1 MMKTIRTKISPTPS
15 PEKMRSES
23 LLLASSPS
31 RLRSSS
37 SSSGGGAV
45 TTGQQP
51 SSPSFNKNTFKM
63 LASSDNNNNNN
74 NNNDGSG
81 GDDGDKHNIP
91 ALLDDVN
98 GMNGGGS
105 NFEEEYEIKVAELES
120 QLKAIHHQYDRVIEE
135 RAELLDLCEEQQLTM
150 EELKQEHEMFKVTRE
165 KEWNEMTSELDTLR
179 SIVEEQI
186 LSHREEDDDGDVFDD
201 DQDDHDHDDGE
212 KEEVSEEEHEPDDG
226 VSIDNDVFRDHDGD
240 ESDGQDD
247 STDDGHDDKTDDGH
261 DLPKLTAK
269 VQENV
274 EIMVEQVVEI
284 DALKQELEKERSK
297 NLALQE
303 KINSGDQTDEIQK
316 SIGQQED
323 RSEDKLVIEKQAKMI
338 KELQQAQQLSESE
351 MSDLK
356 RRLDEVQTLFSEKE
370 TSLKNEI
377 AEKDVIVENDSKKID
392 ELVEKSKKDTALIKS
407 LNEKLQEIN
416 TKCDKLSQ
424 THDEETRKYEDQ
436 IENLTK
442 DNSTLVTKLD
452 TFEESNMNSSTG
464 KEDLPTKQADT
475 DSPKQHDLQSEIEQ
489 LKSQLASQQEVFD
502 AKLEKETYKSQ
513 IASET
518 LDLMV
523 ERFSSLQETVK
534 YMMNRN
540 LNPLETSET
549 DLVEAY
555 CATKLL

>member
-370 TSLKNEI
+370 TSLKSDI

-416 TKCDKLSQ
+416 TKCDRLSQ
-424 THDEETRKYEDQ
+424 TRDEENRKYEDQ

-442 DNSTLVTKLD
+442 ANSTLVTKLD
-452 TFEESNMNSSTG
+452 TLEESNMNSSEG

-475 DSPKQHDLQSEIEQ
+475 ESQQQHDLQSKIEQ
-489 LKSQLASQQEVFD
+489 LKSQLVSQQELFD
-502 AKLEKETYKSQ
+502 AKLEKESHRSQ

-549 DLVEAY
+549 DLVEA
-555 CATKLL
+555 